1 MKASAFEYRRARS
14 VAQACEWLSSSE
26 GARLLAGGQSLL
38 PAMNLRLA
46 TPSILIDITNLD
58 ELRGITIADG
68 TMRIGALVR
77 HVELLRSAEVAEHAP
92 LLTKAIAHVAH
103 PAIRNRGTIGGN
115 LAHAD
120 PASEL
125 PACMLV
131 LDATMI
137 ASGPKGE
144 RRIAAGNF
152 FLGVFETALA
162 PDEIMT
168 AVELPVATPMQRFSF
183 MELARRSGDYAIAG
197 LACSATHD
205 GKKLAGFKLGF
216 FAVGDRPLLANAAA
230 SALAISCGAEAM
242 EAAKAALTQ
251 DLEPHDDLQ
260 GSAALRLH
268 LSRVLLERSVAA
280 LLGQQPGGAA

>member
-14 VAQACEWLSSSE
+14 VAQACEWLSSRD

-38 PAMNLRLA
+38 PAMNMRLA
-46 TPSILIDITNLD
+46 TPSLLIDITNID
-58 ELRGITIADG
+58 ELRGITTAAG
-68 TMRIGALVR
+68 VLRIGALVR
-77 HVELLRSAEVAEHAP
+77 HVELLRSAEVAKHAP
-92 LLTKAIAHVAH
+92 LLTQAIAHVAH

-131 LDATMI
+131 LDAAMI
-137 ASGPKGE
+137 ASGPQGE
-144 RRIAAGNF
+144 RRIAAGDF
-152 FLGVFETALA
+152 FRGVFETALA
-162 PDEIMT
+162 ADEMLI
-168 AVELPVATPMQRFSF
+168 AIEVPVAKPAQRFSF

-205 GKKLAGFKLGF
+205 GGKLRDVKLGF
-216 FAVGDRPLLANAAA
+216 FAVGDRPVLAIGAAA
-230 SALAISCGAEAM
+230 ALAVDSDAAAVEAAKSALA
-242 EAAKAALTQ
+242 Q
-251 DLEPHDDLQ
+251 DLEPQDDLQ

-268 LSRVLLERSVAA
+268 LSRVMLERSVAS
-280 LLGQQPGGAA
+280 LLGQQTGGAT